1 MQKVGYPYTGIAFI
15 HRNEWNADVLCNVGK
30 ARTDAQWNK
39 SVTKGLPHPS
49 IYTCHLENTIHAE
62 WKLTFP
68 GAGGELE
75 VIPSKCQVSVW
86 GDEEIWNG
94 KMVQHCTCMKY
105 QWIKIKMVWF
115 PNAIYVLIQF
125 FLSQKKKYRKLMD
138 SGFLFSLLWQNSS
151 YLWREDFIAAHNLM
165 VRIVYHDGEGVEA
178 GPGGS
183 CSQGIHNR
191 EAESNGRWCSAH
203 CLLCPQSWDD
213 AAHSDTSFYLSLV
226 SQETPL
232 QMSSMVCL
240 PGLRRG
246 SAVKN
251 TDCCSRSPEFNSR
264 THVTAHSRV
273 PL

>member
-125 FLSQKKKYRKLMD
+125 FLSQKKNIGNWWTVEVFLSFLTAMAKLIILVEGRFYCSSQPD
-138 SGFLFSLLWQNSS
+138 GAYSLPWWGRGGGGTRRQLLTRHSQSGSRDQWTLVLSSLSPLPSVMGWCCPQWHVFLSQFSLSGNTITDVLNGVSAWTEERLSS
-151 YLWREDFIAAHNLM
+151 KEYW
-165 VRIVYHDGEGVEA
+165 
-178 GPGGS
+178 
-183 CSQGIHNR
+183 
-191 EAESNGRWCSAH
+191 
-203 CLLCPQSWDD
+203 LLFQKSW
-213 AAHSDTSFYLSLV
+213 V
-226 SQETPL
+226 
-232 QMSSMVCL
+232 
-240 PGLRRG
+240 
-246 SAVKN
+246 
-251 TDCCSRSPEFNSR
+251 
-264 THVTAHSRV
+264 
-273 PL
+273 

>member
-125 FLSQKKKYRKLMD
+125 FLSQKKNIGNWWTVD
-138 SGFLFSLLWQNSS
+138 FFSHCYGKTHHTCGGKILLQLTTW
-151 YLWREDFIAAHNLM
+151 
-165 VRIVYHDGEGVEA
+165 
-178 GPGGS
+178 
-183 CSQGIHNR
+183 
-191 EAESNGRWCSAH
+191 WC
-203 CLLCPQSWDD
+203 
-213 AAHSDTSFYLSLV
+213 V
-226 SQETPL
+226 
-232 QMSSMVCL
+232 
-240 PGLRRG
+240 
-246 SAVKN
+246 
-251 TDCCSRSPEFNSR
+251 
-264 THVTAHSRV
+264 
-273 PL
+273 